1 MVLMTPQGSP
11 KPVVLCVLDGWG
23 WSDNDTDNAIV
34 QAKTPVFD
42 RLLQQCPNSLLK
54 TCGIDVG
61 LPAGQ
66 MGNSE
71 VGHLNL
77 GAGRI
82 VNQDIRR
89 IDAAIEDGTFGKNPV
104 LREFIDQLKTSGG
117 TCHLVGLVSP
127 GGVHSHQDQIIAL
140 TKVVSDAGVPVAVHA
155 FLDGRDTPPRSADR
169 FMLDFVDGLEKCRNA
184 SVATVTGRYYAMD
197 RDNRWDRVGQA
208 YRALAAAEGNTAD
221 DPCAA
226 IASSYAEDI
235 GDEFVLP
242 TVIGPYKGMKD
253 GDGVLMGNF
262 RADRA
267 REILTALL
275 DQKFDGFERGQ
286 TVKFAS
292 AAGLVEYSEALNPFI
307 TTLFPPIALAGI
319 MAEIVSNA
327 KKQQLRIA
335 ETEKYAH
342 VTFFFNGGVETPF
355 PGEERVLIPS
365 PKVATYDLKPEM
377 SAAGVTDKLIE
388 AIESDK
394 YDFIFVNYANPDMVG
409 HTGILDAAIKA
420 IETVDRCLSRLEN
433 AVCQAGGTLL
443 ITADHGNAETMTDPN
458 TGAPFTSHTL
468 NVVPAILVNAPENV
482 RNIAQGRLADVAP
495 TLLDL
500 MALPIPSEM
509 TGQSLLRGSTGSNDS
524 STYEPLS
531 ESA

>member
-1 MVLMTPQGSP
+1 MASNAPR

-23 WSDNDTDNAIV
+23 WSEDKADNAIM
-34 QAKTPVFD
+34 QANTPVFD

-54 TCGIDVG
+54 TCGVDVG

-82 VNQDIRR
+82 VDQDIRR
-89 IDAAIEDGTFGKNPV
+89 IDAAIEDGSLGKIPELTRLIN
-104 LREFIDQLKTSGG
+104 DLKASGG
-117 TCHLVGLVSP
+117 TCHMLGLVSP

-140 TKVVSDAGVPVAVHA
+140 AREVSTAGVPVAIHA
-155 FLDGRDTPPRSADR
+155 FLDGRDTPPRSADQ
-169 FMLDFVDGLEKCRNA
+169 FMLEFTKGLETCIGTTI
-184 SVATVTGRYYAMD
+184 ATVTGRYHAMD
-197 RDNRWDRVGQA
+197 RDNRWDRVEKSYQA
-208 YRALAAAEGNTAD
+208 LVSAEGEQAA

-226 IASSYAEDI
+226 IEASYAKDV

-242 TVIGPYKGMKD
+242 TIIGTYSGMQD
-253 GDGVLMGNF
+253 GDGLLMANF

-275 DQKFDGFERGQ
+275 DPQFDGFSRSH
-286 TVKFAS
+286 TIKFA
-292 AAGLVEYSEALNPFI
+292 ATAGLVDYSEQLNAYM
-307 TTLFPPIALAGI
+307 TTFFPPISLEAI
-319 MAEIVSNA
+319 MGEVVSNA
-327 KKQQLRIA
+327 GLRQFRIA

-342 VTFFFNGGVETPF
+342 VTFFFNGGVESPF

-377 SAAGVTDKLIE
+377 SASEVTDKLVE
-388 AIESDK
+388 AVGSGNF
-394 YDFIFVNYANPDMVG
+394 DFIFVNFANPDMVG
-409 HTGILDAAIKA
+409 HTGILSAAIKA
-420 IETVDRCLSRLEN
+420 IETVDHCIGRLEK
-433 AVCQAGGTLL
+433 AVCDSGGTLL
-443 ITADHGNAETMTDPN
+443 ITADHGNAETMTDPS

-468 NVVPAILVNAPENV
+468 NVVPAILVNAPANV
-482 RNIAQGRLADVAP
+482 QAIDDGRLADVAP
-495 TLLDL
+495 TLLEL
-500 MALPIPSEM
+500 MGLTIPSQM
-509 TGQSLLRGSTGSNDS
+509 TGHSLLSVQGDRDTNPHVS
-524 STYEPLS
+524 LA

>member
-1 MVLMTPQGSP
+1 MAAHTSR

-23 WSDNDTDNAIV
+23 WSDDSTDNAIM
-34 QAKTPVFD
+34 QANTPVFD

-54 TCGIDVG
+54 TCGTDVG

-77 GAGRI
+77 GAGRV
-82 VNQDIRR
+82 VNQDIQR
-89 IDAAIEDGTFGKNPV
+89 IDAAIEDGTLATNPV
-104 LREFIDQLKTSGG
+104 LTGFIDRLKASGG
-117 TCHLVGLVSP
+117 ACHLLGLVSP

-140 TKVVSDAGVPVAVHA
+140 AKLVDRAGVPVAIHA
-155 FLDGRDTPPRSADR
+155 FLDGRDTPPRSADQ
-169 FMLDFVDGLEKCRNA
+169 FMADFVEGLKDCA
-184 SVATVTGRYYAMD
+184 SARIATVTGRYYAMD
-197 RDNRWDRVGQA
+197 RDNRWDRVSQA
-208 YRALAAAEGNTAD
+208 YHALVAAEGKQAS
-221 DPCAA
+221 DPRAA
-226 IASSYAEDI
+226 IATSYAEDF

-242 TVIGPYKGMKD
+242 SIIGPYAGMRD

-275 DQKFDGFERGQ
+275 DGQFIGFERSP
-286 TVKFAS
+286 TVKFAA
-292 AAGLVEYSEALNPFI
+292 AAGLVEYSVALNPLM
-307 TTLFPPIALAGI
+307 TTLFPPISLDAI
-319 MAEIVSNA
+319 MGEVVSKAN
-327 KKQQLRIA
+327 LRQFRLA

-355 PGEERVLIPS
+355 PGEERVLVPS

-377 SAAGVTDKLIE
+377 SAAEVTDKLVQ
-388 AIESDK
+388 AIESAN

-409 HTGILDAAIKA
+409 HTGILSAAIKA
-420 IETVDRCLSRLEN
+420 IETIDHCLGRLEQ
-433 AVCQAGGTLL
+433 AILAAGGTLL
-443 ITADHGNAETMTDPN
+443 ITADHGNAETMTDPE

-482 RNIAQGRLADVAP
+482 RTIENGRLADVAP
-495 TLLDL
+495 TLLEL
-500 MALPIPSEM
+500 MGLPVPPQM
-509 TGQSLLRGSTGSNDS
+509 TGHSLLSTTGN
-524 STYEPLS
+524 PKGRS
-531 ESA
+531 EHESLAENV